1 MNDPDY
7 EREIAQEAYIEGRD
21 HGYSELPNCP
31 HPMGCTEHRFWWR
44 GYQEAKEIKCQLITQ
59 NS

>member
-7 EREIAQEAYIEGRD
+7 KREIAQEAYIEGRD

-31 HPMGCTEHRFWWR
+31 YPMGCTEHRFWWR
-44 GYQEAKEIKCQLITQ
+44 GFQNAKEIK
-59 NS
+59 